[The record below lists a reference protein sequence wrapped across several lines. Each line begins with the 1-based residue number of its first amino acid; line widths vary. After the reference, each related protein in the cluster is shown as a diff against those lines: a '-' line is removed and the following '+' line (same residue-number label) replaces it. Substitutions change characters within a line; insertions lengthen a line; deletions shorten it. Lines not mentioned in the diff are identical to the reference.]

1 MKRMTHMP
9 AAKDSPGIRIYL
21 VRHGQTEWNRTHR
34 FQGRSDIPLDAE
46 GQAQVRRTAD
56 ALKDV
61 PFDAIYASPLSRA
74 VETAEIIRA
83 HHSGIPLIK
92 EQGFIEME
100 LGEFDGMASRKW
112 MTDYAD
118 FMKAWRDD
126 PGGVRMP
133 GPGGECLDE
142 VQERAMAA
150 LDRITEDRPD
160 GSTLLVC
167 SHNFVVLSILCRAKG
182 ISLDSFRQLKQD
194 TAAYSIIC
202 RKDGQYSLVA
212 MNERSHLKPSNAL

>member
-1 MKRMTHMP
+1 MP
-9 AAKDSPGIRIYL
+9 PADHSLGIQIYL

-46 GQAQVRRTAD
+46 GRAQVRRTAD

-74 VETAEIIRA
+74 IETAEIIRI
-83 HHSGIPLIK
+83 HHSGIPIAE

-100 LGEFDGMASRKW
+100 LGDFDGMASSEW

-118 FMKAWRDD
+118 FMRAWRDN

-133 GPGGECLDE
+133 GAGGECLEE

-150 LDRITEDRPD
+150 LDRITEARPN

-167 SHNFVVLSILCRAKG
+167 SHNFVVLSILCKAKG
-182 ISLDSFRQLKQD
+182 IPLDSFRQLKQD
-194 TAAYSIIC
+194 TAAYSVIC
-202 RKDGQYSLVA
+202 RRDDRYSLVA
-212 MNERSHLKPSNAL
+212 MNERRHLKPSSAL